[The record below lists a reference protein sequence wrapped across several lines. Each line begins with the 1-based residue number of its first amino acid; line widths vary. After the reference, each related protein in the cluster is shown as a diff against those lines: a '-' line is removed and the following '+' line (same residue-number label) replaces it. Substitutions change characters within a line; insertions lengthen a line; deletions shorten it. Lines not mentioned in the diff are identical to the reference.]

1 MPGLHR
7 LPLMLKQQSS
17 IIIYRLPTKENELS
31 LSVFRN
37 KLKFALS
44 IFRLQQTKKVAVCI
58 YRHVYVFIQYRYIY
72 IYIYISINL

>member
-7 LPLMLKQQSS
+7 LARMLKQQSS

-31 LSVFRN
+31 FSVFRN

-44 IFRLQQTKKVAVCI
+44 IFRLQQMEKVAVCI
-58 YRHVYVFIQYRYIY
+58 YRHVNVFIQYRYIY